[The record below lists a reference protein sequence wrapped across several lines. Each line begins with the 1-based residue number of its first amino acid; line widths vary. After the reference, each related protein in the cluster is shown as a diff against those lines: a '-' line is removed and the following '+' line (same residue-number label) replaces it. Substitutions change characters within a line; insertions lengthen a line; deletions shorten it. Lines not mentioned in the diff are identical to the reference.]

1 MYGSWPYSSGNNRTC
16 YFFFFAQIINYLN
29 FCVSGRSRQKG
40 GKSILLAFDKIYRK
54 EIVNQC
60 NAEWMEQA
68 VINVSNMSKHE
79 IRQKIEK
86 NQSEI
91 LKDAKIAKI
100 DKGDAKISSEYKD
113 FKMVS

>member
-1 MYGSWPYSSGNNRTC
+1 M
-16 YFFFFAQIINYLN
+16 
-29 FCVSGRSRQKG
+29 
-40 GKSILLAFDKIYRK
+40 LAFDKIYRK
-54 EIVNQC
+54 ENVNQR

-68 VINVSNMSKHE
+68 VINVSNNMSKHE